1 MQIKKPAQL
10 ALYIDSTLL
19 KAGAIKK
26 EIKALCKEAARY
38 GFKSVCVNPCW
49 VEYCAGSLKNSPV
62 KVCTVI
68 GFPLGAS
75 TIRTK
80 VFEAREAV
88 KNGADELDAVI
99 NIGKARSKEYG
110 YILKETRAL
119 RKVSRGRILKL
130 ILETSLLKKN
140 EIVKLCSL
148 ARKCGA
154 DFVKTSTGYGPS
166 GAKAGDVRLMKK
178 IVGASMGV
186 KASGGIKTFADAL
199 KMIKSGADRIGTS
212 SAVNIIKGKYQDG
225 GANIS
230 N

>member
-99 NIGKARSKEYG
+99 NIGCCACHTTPGHKQVQNRRDTPS
-110 YILKETRAL
+110 
-119 RKVSRGRILKL
+119 
-130 ILETSLLKKN
+130 LE
-140 EIVKLCSL
+140 
-148 ARKCGA
+148 
-154 DFVKTSTGYGPS
+154 
-166 GAKAGDVRLMKK
+166 
-178 IVGASMGV
+178 
-186 KASGGIKTFADAL
+186 
-199 KMIKSGADRIGTS
+199 
-212 SAVNIIKGKYQDG
+212 SAV
-225 GANIS
+225 
-230 N
+230 